1 MKPSLKY
8 IHSACLTVFPRVSNR
23 QLVGVVHAAEQV
35 SHNDLLTM
43 RTLMMNM
50 KTLEVLKTPKLL
62 LLDGKD
68 DLVNDHEQDL
78 DQQLLLELRDPV
90 GAMAVHRQLVEVVSS
105 CIVHLECWTF
115 RKHINMQ
122 YEFRHMLSAVHPC

>member
-1 MKPSLKY
+1 M
-8 IHSACLTVFPRVSNR
+8 
-23 QLVGVVHAAEQV
+23 
-35 SHNDLLTM
+35 LTM

-50 KTLEVLKTPKLL
+50 KTLEVLKTLKLL

-105 CIVHLECWTF
+105 CIVQLECWTF
-115 RKHINMQ
+115 RKHIN
-122 YEFRHMLSAVHPC
+122 YNL